1 MPTTH
6 HSAWLVDKGR
16 NSLRGN
22 QMKATQLLHNL
33 GQSLW
38 LDNITRDLINTG
50 TLNRYIDELSV
61 TGLTSNPTIFDHAI
75 KNSTAYDAAIRT
87 KLDEGKSGEKLFFE
101 LALEDLTR
109 AADLFR
115 PTFDRTNGVDG
126 WVSLEVSPLLAHDT
140 ASTLTAAKS
149 LHARAG
155 RPNLLI
161 KIPGTKE
168 GLPAIEESIFAGV
181 PINVTLLFSREHYI
195 AAAEAFLRGIE
206 RRIDAGLKSDIGS
219 VASVFVS
226 RWDAAVAGK
235 VPAVLNNKLGI
246 AIAKRTYKAY
256 RELLGSPRWERIYN
270 AGARPQRL
278 LWASTGT
285 KDPKA
290 PDVLYIK
297 ALAAPFTVNTMPEG
311 TLKALADH
319 GDLSEIMSA
328 DGGDCEAVLDWFAAA
343 GIDIDDLAAKL
354 QDDGAKSFVSSW
366 NDLME
371 VLASGQ
377 KQSREFPSG
386 PKLTPRQMVAGV
398 KKLASDWKYDSISI
412 GYPGVVMGNR
422 PVADPYNLGQGWTG
436 FDFEAAF
443 TRPVK
448 VINDAAMQALGSYK
462 HGKMLFLGLGTGLGS
477 AMVVDGIVEPMELGH
492 LPYRRR
498 TFEDYVGIAGRA
510 RLGQR
515 KWEQA
520 VKDVIARLI
529 AALEPEEVVLGGGN
543 VKNLKNLPPSCRT
556 GDNANA
562 FVGGFRVCEKTDRAN
577 LSKSKG

>member
-1 MPTTH
+1 
-6 HSAWLVDKGR
+6 
-16 NSLRGN
+16 
-22 QMKATQLLHNL
+22 MKATQLLHNL

-38 LDNITRDLINTG
+38 LDNITRDLINSG
-50 TLNRYIDELSV
+50 TLKHYIDDLSV

-75 KNSTAYDAAIRT
+75 KNSSAYDAAIRR
-87 KLDEGKSGEKLFFE
+87 KLDEGESGERLFFE

-115 PTFDRTNGVDG
+115 PLFERTNGVDG
-126 WVSLEVSPLLAHDT
+126 WVSLEVSPLLAHDA
-140 ASTLTAAKS
+140 ASTLAAAKD
-149 LHARAG
+149 LHTRAG

-206 RRIDAGLKSDIGS
+206 RRIDAGLQPNIGS

-235 VPAVLNNKLGI
+235 VPAALNNRLGI
-246 AIAKRTYKAY
+246 AVAKRTYKAY
-256 RELLGSPRWERIYN
+256 RDLLGSPRWERIYN

-328 DGGDCEAVLDWFAAA
+328 DGGDCEAVLDQFAAA
-343 GIDIDDLAAKL
+343 GIDIDQLGAKL

-366 NDLME
+366 SDLME
-371 VLASGQ
+371 V
-377 KQSREFPSG
+377 
-386 PKLTPRQMVAGV
+386 
-398 KKLASDWKYDSISI
+398 
-412 GYPGVVMGNR
+412 
-422 PVADPYNLGQGWTG
+422 
-436 FDFEAAF
+436 
-443 TRPVK
+443 
-448 VINDAAMQALGSYK
+448 
-462 HGKMLFLGLGTGLGS
+462 
-477 AMVVDGIVEPMELGH
+477 
-492 LPYRRR
+492 
-498 TFEDYVGIAGRA
+498 IA
-510 RLGQR
+510 
-515 KWEQA
+515 
-520 VKDVIARLI
+520 
-529 AALEPEEVVLGGGN
+529 
-543 VKNLKNLPPSCRT
+543 
-556 GDNANA
+556 
-562 FVGGFRVCEKTDRAN
+562 
-577 LSKSKG
+577 SKSATLAKAS